1 MRISR
6 RLLLLSLPFLLLTSV
21 TPCQANDYP
30 SKPIRIIVPFPP
42 GGTTDI
48 MARLV
53 GQKLTEAWKQQV
65 VVDNR
70 AGAGGLIGTDMVA
83 KAQPDGYT
91 LVMGTIGTHAT
102 NMSLTKKM
110 PYDTLKDFAPV
121 AHVGNGTLVLVVHNS
136 LPVKSLKEL
145 IAYAKANP
153 GKLNYATGGI
163 GSSQHLPME
172 LLRVMA
178 GIEMVAI
185 HYKGGAPAILDVLGG
200 RVPLI
205 INQPQ
210 MMLDPIRSGQL
221 RALAVG
227 DTSRSP
233 LLPDVP
239 TAAEAGLEG
248 YQAAAWQALFAPAR
262 TPKDIVAKLNREINK
277 IFSMP
282 EVKGRVAALG
292 VKTPGGAPE
301 DLRRF
306 QEAEVK
312 RWAKIIK
319 EGNITID

>member
-1 MRISR
+1 MRIR
-6 RLLLLSLPFLLLTSV
+6 WHLLFLSLSFILFASV
-21 TPCQANDYP
+21 VPCQADSYP
-30 SKPIRIIVPFPP
+30 SKPIRMIVPFPP

-48 MARLV
+48 MARIV

-70 AGAGGLIGTDMVA
+70 AGAGGLIGADMVA

-102 NMSLTKKM
+102 NLSLTKKM

-121 AHVGNGTLVLVVHNS
+121 AHVGNGTLVLVVHSS
-136 LPVKSLKEL
+136 LPVNSQKEL
-145 IAYAKANP
+145 IAYAKAHP

-172 LLRVMA
+172 LFKVMA
-178 GIEMVAI
+178 GVDMVPI

-200 RVPLI
+200 RVPVML
-205 INQPQ
+205 NQPQ
-210 MMLDPIRSGQL
+210 LMLDPIRSGQI
-221 RALAVG
+221 RALSVG
-227 DTSRSP
+227 DINRSP

-239 TAAEAGLEG
+239 TAAEAGLPG
-248 YQAAAWQALFAPAR
+248 YQAAAWQAVFAPAR
-262 TPKDIVAKLNREINK
+262 TPPDIVTKLNREIDK
-277 IFSMP
+277 ILSMP
-282 EVKGRVAALG
+282 DVKTRVAALG
-292 VKTPGGAPE
+292 VKIPGGTPE

-306 QEAEVK
+306 QESEII

-319 EGNITID
+319 DGNITID

>member
-6 RLLLLSLPFLLLTSV
+6 RLLLLSLSVILLVAV
-21 TPCQANDYP
+21 TPCQADDYP

-70 AGAGGLIGTDMVA
+70 AGAGGLIGTDIVA

-102 NMSLTKKM
+102 NLSLTKKM
-110 PYDTLKDFAPV
+110 PYDTLKDFAPI

-136 LPVKSLKEL
+136 LPVKSQKEL
-145 IAYAKANP
+145 IAYAKAHP

-172 LLRVMA
+172 LFRVMA

-205 INQPQ
+205 MNQPQ

-262 TPKDIVAKLNREINK
+262 TPKEIIAKLNREINK

-282 EVKGRVAALG
+282 DVKTRVASLG
-292 VKTPGGAPE
+292 VKTPGGTPE

>member
-6 RLLLLSLPFLLLTSV
+6 HLCLWSLFFILSALV
-21 TPCQANDYP
+21 TPCQADEYP

-110 PYDTLKDFAPV
+110 PYDTLKDFAPI

-136 LPVKSLKEL
+136 LPANSQKEL

-172 LLRVMA
+172 LFKAMA
-178 GIEMVAI
+178 GIDMVPI

-227 DTSRSP
+227 DTTRSP

-239 TAAEAGLEG
+239 TVADAGLAG

-282 EVKGRVAALG
+282 DVKTRVAALG
-292 VKTPGGAPE
+292 VKTPGGTPE

-319 EGNITID
+319 DGNITID

>member
-6 RLLLLSLPFLLLTSV
+6 HLWSWSLFFILSALV
-21 TPCQANDYP
+21 TPCQADEYP

-110 PYDTLKDFAPV
+110 PYDTLKDFAPI

-136 LPVKSLKEL
+136 LPANSQKEL

-172 LLRVMA
+172 LFKAMA
-178 GIEMVAI
+178 GIDMVPI

-205 INQPQ
+205 I
-210 MMLDPIRSGQL
+210 
-221 RALAVG
+221 
-227 DTSRSP
+227 T
-233 LLPDVP
+233 
-239 TAAEAGLEG
+239 
-248 YQAAAWQALFAPAR
+248 
-262 TPKDIVAKLNREINK
+262 
-277 IFSMP
+277 
-282 EVKGRVAALG
+282 
-292 VKTPGGAPE
+292 
-301 DLRRF
+301 
-306 QEAEVK
+306 
-312 RWAKIIK
+312 
-319 EGNITID
+319 

>member
-6 RLLLLSLPFLLLTSV
+6 RLLLLSLSVILLVAV
-21 TPCQANDYP
+21 TPCQADDYP

-70 AGAGGLIGTDMVA
+70 AGAGGLIGTDIVA

-102 NMSLTKKM
+102 NLSLTKKM
-110 PYDTLKDFAPV
+110 PYDTLKDFAPI

-136 LPVKSLKEL
+136 LPVKSQKEL
-145 IAYAKANP
+145 IAYAKAHP

-172 LLRVMA
+172 LFKAMA
-178 GIEMVAI
+178 GIDMVPI

-262 TPKDIVAKLNREINK
+262 TPKEIIAKLNREINK

-282 EVKGRVAALG
+282 DVKTRVASLG
-292 VKTPGGAPE
+292 VKTPGGTPE